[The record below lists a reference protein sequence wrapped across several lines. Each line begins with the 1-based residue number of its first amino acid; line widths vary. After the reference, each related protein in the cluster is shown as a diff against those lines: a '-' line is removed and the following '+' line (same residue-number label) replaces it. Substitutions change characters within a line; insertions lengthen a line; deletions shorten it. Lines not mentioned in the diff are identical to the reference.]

1 MARSRPAA
9 SMSGS
14 MARFRT
20 KAQSRPVFDCGS
32 ALALRAET
40 CCGDAKIGRDAKN
53 CRTKNCRLW
62 RGAIAGPA
70 VRSLK
75 PGFRLGPQII
85 RNSAIKSVI
94 KPQCAA
100 SNSIV
105 DADDPGVPP
114 RGLSEPLSPG
124 PSISSARF
132 WPAGG
137 YRFRVT
143 FRPALFQPRFQA
155 AARMGA
161 RCRRSSD
168 HKVASAPGS
177 RLAVSHLLETQT
189 ALALL
194 RCRIFGRKTG
204 FHPRSSGGHT
214 FPEKA
219 PFLKGS
225 GRHRHRPTISST
237 VSLIFAMA

>member
-1 MARSRPAA
+1 
-9 SMSGS
+9 MSGS

-53 CRTKNCRLW
+53 CRSKNCRLW

-75 PGFRLGPQII
+75 PGLRLGPQII
-85 RNSAIKSVI
+85 RNGAIKSVI

-100 SNSIV
+100 SNPIV
-105 DADDPGVPP
+105 DVDDPGVPP

-168 HKVASAPGS
+168 HKIASAPGS
-177 RLAVSHLLETQT
+177 RPAVSHLLETQT
-189 ALALL
+189 ALDYCLVA
-194 RCRIFGRKTG
+194 FSDGKPDST
-204 FHPRSSGGHT
+204 PDQAGGT
-214 FPEKA
+214 L
-219 PFLKGS
+219 FLK
-225 GRHRHRPTISST
+225 RHLS
-237 VSLIFAMA
+237 